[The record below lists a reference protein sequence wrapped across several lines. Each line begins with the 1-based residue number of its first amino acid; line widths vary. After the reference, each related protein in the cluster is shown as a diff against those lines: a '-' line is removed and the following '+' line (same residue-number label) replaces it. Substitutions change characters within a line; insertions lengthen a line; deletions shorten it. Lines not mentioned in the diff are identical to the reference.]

1 MPEQGRK
8 QSLDTSKP
16 KSSLVL
22 SRKSAIAG
30 VATIT
35 LGGAYQ
41 LVRSWWIPG
50 PPRPKPAWGQ
60 PAQPDKPV
68 HPRPY
73 QDLIESAPFD
83 VKSLV
88 GSPQYE
94 AGSASFE
101 AKLEGLERDVKA
113 LREQAIEDREVAA
126 EIGSKIIGRIDE
138 MRRLPRP
145 LDEDEVRRW
154 RLLVD
159 RTRKLLSLLAAGTI
173 GAAISQDVY
182 PPIREKIKALLDRL
196 DQALTEERS
205 VPKP

>member
-1 MPEQGRK
+1 
-8 QSLDTSKP
+8 
-16 KSSLVL
+16 
-22 SRKSAIAG
+22 
-30 VATIT
+30 
-35 LGGAYQ
+35 
-41 LVRSWWIPG
+41 
-50 PPRPKPAWGQ
+50 
-60 PAQPDKPV
+60 
-68 HPRPY
+68 
-73 QDLIESAPFD
+73 
-83 VKSLV
+83 
-88 GSPQYE
+88 
-94 AGSASFE
+94 
-101 AKLEGLERDVKA
+101 
-113 LREQAIEDREVAA
+113 
-126 EIGSKIIGRIDE
+126 